1 MKMNDDELKHILKEG
16 MEYEAD
22 KIMEEVN
29 SDPAMK
35 DVVAP
40 EGLYEDIM
48 KQIHEYE
55 DEKEKNRENQT
66 KEEQELIRLG
76 RIYRRK
82 RSRRKYYVLV
92 AATLCALA
100 AGTISLGDG
109 KKVFTE
115 IKGMFNKSSYKRVDT
130 ENTER
135 FDGDTVASEEDA
147 YEQIE
152 EKFGFWAVRMYY
164 LPDGMEFVEASIDEK
179 SQITRLF
186 YTDNKEKNILYRA
199 VAGYR
204 TGSTNADIEDIF
216 VQEYEI
222 NINETEAVITEYKVK
237 EDNSTKWSID
247 FIYEDIGYTLVMTG
261 FEQDEVEKVVKNL
274 FFS

>member
-1 MKMNDDELKHILKEG
+1 MRMNDDELKHILKEG

-22 KIMEEVN
+22 QIMDEVN

-92 AATLCALA
+92 AAALCALA
-100 AGTISLGDG
+100 VGTISLGDG

-115 IKGMFNKSSYKRVDT
+115 MQRMLGDREQKVVNSG
-130 ENTER
+130 
-135 FDGDTVASEEDA
+135 DGDRHIARGDVSEEEA
-147 YEQIE
+147 YEEIE
-152 EKFGFWAVRMYY
+152 EKFGFYPIKLDY
-164 LPDGMEFVEASIDEK
+164 LPEGMEFVESIIEEDL
-179 SQITRLF
+179 QLAQMF
-186 YTDNKEKNILYRA
+186 YSDKNTCTVLYR
-199 VAGYR
+199 VSLDYR
-204 TGSTNADIEDIF
+204 SGSLNADVEDELVCEYDKHIEKVD
-216 VQEYEI
+216 V
-222 NINETEAVITEYKVK
+222 VIKEYKIK
-237 EDNSTKWSID
+237 GNGASKWLID
-247 FIYEDIGYTLVMTG
+247 YVYEDAYYTLVITG
-261 FEQDEVEKVVKNL
+261 FEYEEIEKMIENL
-274 FFS
+274 YFL

>member
-22 KIMEEVN
+22 QIMEEVN

-55 DEKEKNRENQT
+55 DEKEKDRENQT

-92 AATLCALA
+92 AAALCALA
-100 AGTISLGDG
+100 VGTISLGNG

-152 EKFGFWAVRMYY
+152 EKFGFSPIKLNYLPEGIGFEESVIEANTQTAIMYY
-164 LPDGMEFVEASIDEK
+164 NDEDKKSI
-179 SQITRLF
+179 SYRMM
-186 YTDNKEKNILYRA
+186 TD
-199 VAGYR
+199 YR
-204 TGSTNADIEDIF
+204 TSSINAEVEDIF
-216 VQEYEI
+216 VQEYQESVNGVTIVIKEYEI
-222 NINETEAVITEYKVK
+222 
-237 EDNSTKWSID
+237 EDNTLSRWSVD
-247 FIYEDIGYTLVMTG
+247 FIYNDVSYTLVLTS
-261 FEQDEVEKVVKNL
+261 FEQSEVEKIIENL
-274 FFS
+274 YFL